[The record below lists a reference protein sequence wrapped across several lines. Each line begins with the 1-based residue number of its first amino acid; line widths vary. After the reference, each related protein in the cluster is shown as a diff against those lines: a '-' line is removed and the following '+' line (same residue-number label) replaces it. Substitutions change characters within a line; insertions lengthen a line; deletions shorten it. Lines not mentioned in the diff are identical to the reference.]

1 MAATYIPIASTT
13 LVTTA
18 ASVTFSAIPAT
29 YTDLVLRFSGR
40 TSAGSGAGYTAQIE
54 FNGDTST
61 NYSYRNIWNTSS
73 TAVGSWS
80 SSNDTY
86 ANLLGAINSNANTA
100 NTFSNCELYI
110 PSYNSTANKPI
121 SGDTA
126 TEDNATSFT
135 RAVTASLWRN
145 SAAINQIKITT
156 AASTFASGSS
166 FFLYG
171 IKNS

>member
-1 MAATYIPIASTT
+1 MPVTYSLIASNT
-13 LVTTA
+13 LSSSA
-18 ASVTFSAIPAT
+18 ASVTFSSIPNT
-29 YTDLVLRFSGR
+29 FTDLVLRFSGR
-40 TSAGSGAGYTAQIE
+40 TSTGSGSGYAAQIE

-86 ANLLGAINSNANTA
+86 ASLLGAINTNANTA
-100 NTFSNCELYI
+100 NTFSSVEIYI
-110 PSYNSTANKPI
+110 PNYTSSNNKPLSAINATENNDPSFVIAATAN
-121 SGDTA
+121 
-126 TEDNATSFT
+126 
-135 RAVTASLWRN
+135 LWRN